1 MEPFNDEI
9 DDDENDITF
18 NNNNTKDEDREERD
32 YTEDDI
38 YHLTQYDNVK
48 EYNNNLAV
56 SASYDDEMDIS
67 NIDERTKNIIKCTK
81 LMLNFPK
88 PKVITAISSFKLLK
102 IEAKKVTRN
111 DVIDI
116 LFSDFTEDV
125 LYDSAIVLLNRNEV
139 NEATARLEAC
149 ILNPIRSNTQ
159 TPLSAAAFTFLI
171 EIYTTREEFSHAL
184 ATAQQFRI
192 IHGLL
197 MLTPHACVAVIYL
210 ITNQF
215 DLSIEACNEGLRNFP
230 KSEILSSIRGKCYY
244 KKGEYKLAVKDFHNS
259 CVKAREAHFQTASM
273 AYSLKPWLKRSLL

>member
-1 MEPFNDEI
+1 MEPFNDDI
-9 DDDENDITF
+9 DDDENNIIHKND
-18 NNNNTKDEDREERD
+18 TKEQEDEGL

-38 YHLTQYDNVK
+38 YHLTAYENVK
-48 EYNNNLAV
+48 EYNSNLAV
-56 SASYDDEMDIS
+56 SASYDEMDMP
-67 NIDERTKNIIKCTK
+67 NVDERTKKIIKCTR

-102 IEAKKVTRN
+102 VEAKKVTRN

-116 LFSDFTEDV
+116 LFSEYNEDI

-139 NEATARLEAC
+139 KEATARLEAC

-159 TPLSAAAFTFLI
+159 TPLSAAAFTLLI
-171 EIYTTREEFSHAL
+171 EIYTTREEFSDAL
-184 ATAQQFRI
+184 GTAQQFRI
-192 IHGLL
+192 IHGLS

-210 ITNQF
+210 MTNQL

-244 KKGEYKLAVKDFHNS
+244 KKGEFKLAVKDYHVS
-259 CVKAREAHFQTASM
+259 CVLAREAHFQTASM
-273 AYSLKPWLKRSLL
+273 QYSLKPWLKRSLL